1 MRRNLSVCRIARHPQ
16 KLIRNRNRNID
27 ILKIPVLNMLSDL
40 NCEVN
45 LPTDI
50 YMPRPNNVSVK
61 NISHTGRGFFFVYD
75 KVDMEA
81 FLCLELKNA

>member
-1 MRRNLSVCRIARHPQ
+1 MRGDLSICRVARHPQ

-27 ILKIPVLNMLSDL
+27 ILKIPVLNTLSDL
-40 NCEVN
+40 NYEAN

-61 NISHTGRGFFFVYD
+61 KNISHRVRVFF
-75 KVDMEA
+75 
-81 FLCLELKNA
+81 LSCL